1 MMRVVEYLS
10 RDEML
15 FGLVVIFFN
24 FIPKMNALY
33 LWCSTSILM
42 HFQGYLQ
49 MIYQSPRPYWVSEE
63 ITSFRICSES
73 FGGPSR

>member
-10 RDEML
+10 RDEMV
-15 FGLVVIFFN
+15 FGLIVLSFN
-24 FIPKMNALY
+24 FIPKMNVLY
-33 LWCSTSILM
+33 LWCTTSILM
-42 HFQGYLQ
+42 HLQGYLQ
-49 MIYQSPRPYWVSEE
+49 MIYQSPRPYWASDQ